1 MRKEDFFEILGELD
15 DDIVKGAAAPVKKK
29 GNWKVWGSVAACL
42 ALLCTAAAY
51 QLVYRSGLPRDSSPI
66 DMDIQPPLIRD
77 AGVAVSPGPD
87 GDPAGYSPASGFES
101 KNGAITEAL
110 GTQEVAETD
119 PMETETQG
127 RAGQENLMQGGPG
140 QEITVEDRPAQEN
153 PVGAGSVSP
162 LDKVWGGSYT
172 DENGC
177 MVVWLTEN
185 TPENQRR
192 VFEENPGL
200 KEASTIFRTADFS
213 LVYLTELL
221 EDISRAMKNKELT
234 LVSSAALREDINR
247 VEVTMTTDDAE
258 MAAHI
263 KAFDTVGGAVIIQC
277 GAGAAV
283 DVTVEKK
290 L

>member
-66 DMDIQPPLIRD
+66 DMDIQPPLIGD
-77 AGVAVSPGPD
+77 AGVTVSPGPD

-127 RAGQENLMQGGPG
+127 RAGQENLMQAGPG
-140 QEITVEDRPAQEN
+140 QEITVEDRPAQ
-153 PVGAGSVSP
+153 
-162 LDKVWGGSYT
+162 
-172 DENGC
+172 
-177 MVVWLTEN
+177 
-185 TPENQRR
+185 
-192 VFEENPGL
+192 ENPGL

-221 EDISRAMKNKELT
+221 EDISRAMKDKELT

-258 MAAHI
+258 MAARI

-283 DVTVEKK
+283 DVAVEEK